1 MRLNDLDFQV
11 SEYVVKKTQN
21 YINVRNESFS
31 NLDDNYY
38 NTLKDYIETLS
49 NGEVYC
55 VVNYGFPN
63 QKMEK
68 QYDGGEINDRQ
79 LLKDNSVEKTI
90 NCYRVKHKNDSYRG
104 YYYPIFT
111 NKEDLHKY
119 IEELLDNEEIS
130 NYTILKKSIKDIY
143 NEYVKGK
150 IYGKDELKIKG
161 VVLNLYSDKIFL
173 HGTLCRYI
181 DSNLNKDIWNEY
193 LFKVGH
199 YKVDKKKKEEETK
212 KGN

>member
-1 MRLNDLDFQV
+1 MRLNDLDF
-11 SEYVVKKTQN
+11 SISDYVVKKTAN
-21 YINVRNESFS
+21 YINVRSESFS

-38 NTLKDYIETLS
+38 NTLKDYIDTLS
-49 NGEVYC
+49 HGEVYC
-55 VVNYGFPN
+55 VVAYGFPN
-63 QKMEK
+63 VKMEK

-79 LLKDNSVEKTI
+79 ILKDNSVEKNI

-111 NKEDLHKY
+111 NKDDLLKYVEDL
-119 IEELLDNEEIS
+119 LDKDEIT

-143 NEYVKGK
+143 NEYVKNK
-150 IYGKDELKIKG
+150 IYGRDELPIKG

-199 YKVDKKKKEEETK
+199 YKIEKKKKEEIK
-212 KGN
+212 N